1 MEEKYL
7 IIGLR
12 IILEESK
19 MKTLND
25 VVVER
30 ICKYLKEKENW
41 TQYKLSVES
50 GIPFSTIKSIMQKR
64 TKGIDLKTIILLA
77 RGFNVKPSEFIDTDA
92 FLAENLDLE

>member
-1 MEEKYL
+1 
-7 IIGLR
+7 
-12 IILEESK
+12 

-25 VVVER
+25 IVVER
-30 ICKYLKEKENW
+30 ICKYLGERENW
-41 TQYKLSVES
+41 TQYRLSVES

-77 RGFNVKPSEFIDTDA
+77 HGFKIKPSEFIDDVG